1 MLKQNHINI
10 LSDKPFEEQK
20 QIIPDE
26 EYKAI
31 NNVLNPLLEDE
42 DITDNESANEDTNED
57 TSIKDNETDIN
68 DLEDTPNNDAHI
80 DTENIFNL
88 QTTLK
93 DMEYGTYE
101 SNKLIEDLIF
111 ENTHDNNLCSDI
123 SAIDLTKYFTHK
135 EQKLTPLTDIF
146 IDNIMLFKLFKHTDG
161 HGQYLHKDILS
172 TWNSKIRRICDELD
186 IKVVPYSVKF

>member
-1 MLKQNHINI
+1 MEIVLTTNESYKKHINI
-10 LSDKPFEEQK
+10 LNDKPLEEQK

-26 EYKAI
+26 ENKAL

-42 DITDNESANEDTNED
+42 DISDNESANEDTNED

-101 SNKLIEDLIF
+101 SNKFIEDLIL

-135 EQKLTPLTDIF
+135 EQKLTPSTDIF
-146 IDNIMLFKLFKHTDG
+146 IDNIRLFRLFTHRWNRTIFAHRYFKHMEYVT
-161 HGQYLHKDILS
+161 
-172 TWNSKIRRICDELD
+172 N
-186 IKVVPYSVKF
+186 